1 MMNEILDARWSESV
15 RRLALGIEPRDP
27 MLDERIGRPVQV
39 AIDGV
44 PEPLPA
50 RLRDPGAS
58 PWEVPD
64 VLAKLD
70 RRNTGRF
77 VILYRDGV
85 TDPVSLRF
93 RDPTERFVPRRLRIR
108 LPDPASLG
116 RVIRPSL
123 FPGAAYDVPTGAM
136 GLRGRIL
143 RDGAPLRWARAEAR
157 RLEDDVRVGVAFGD
171 HAGEF
176 LLLLDPTA
184 STGAEL
190 VLPIR
195 LRVTVF
201 GPDPAPDPAAPG
213 ALDDPLWD
221 LPVEEVVNAAAGDAV
236 LAGDTLPTGYVSRPG
251 SVREVE
257 FGLSGLV
264 REEFTFS

>member
-1 MMNEILDARWSESV
+1 MNEILDALWSESV

-27 MLDERIGRPVQV
+27 LLDGRIGHRIQV

-44 PEPLPA
+44 PDPLPA
-50 RLRDPGAS
+50 RLRDPDAS

-64 VLAKLD
+64 VLETLD
-70 RRNTGRF
+70 RRNTGRY
-77 VILYRDGV
+77 VVLYREGV
-85 TDPVSLRF
+85 ADPLALRL
-93 RDPTERFVPRRLRIR
+93 RDPTERYVPRRLRIR
-108 LPDPASLG
+108 LPTPASLG

-123 FPGAAYDVPTGAM
+123 LPGAAYDVPTGAM

-143 RDGAPLRWARAEAR
+143 RGGAPMRWARAEAR
-157 RLEDDVRVGVAFGD
+157 RIEDDVRVGIAFGD

-176 LLLLDPTA
+176 LLLLDPAA

-201 GPDPAPDPAAPG
+201 GPDTAPDPTAVAG
-213 ALDDPLWD
+213 SAVDPLWD
-221 LPVEEVVNAAAGDAV
+221 LPVEEVVNAPAGDAV
-236 LAGDTLPTGYVSRPG
+236 LAGEELPAGYVSRPG
-251 SVREVE
+251 SIREVE
-257 FGLSGLV
+257 FGLTGLV

>member
-1 MMNEILDARWSESV
+1 MNEFLDARWSESV
-15 RRLALGIEPRDP
+15 RRLALGIEPQDP
-27 MLDERIGRPVQV
+27 LLGGRIGRPIGV

-44 PEPLPA
+44 AEPVPA
-50 RLRDPGAS
+50 RLRDPDAS

-64 VLAKLD
+64 VLETLE
-70 RRNTGRF
+70 RRNTGRH

-85 TDPVSLRF
+85 ADPVSLRF
-93 RDPTERFVPRRLRIR
+93 RDPTERFVPRRLRVR
-108 LPDPASLG
+108 LPTPASLG
-116 RVIRPSL
+116 RVIRPAL
-123 FPGAAYDVPTGAM
+123 YPGAAYDVPTGAV

-157 RLEDDVRVGVAFGD
+157 RIEDDVRVGIAFGD

-176 LLLLDPTA
+176 LLLLDSSA

-190 VLPIR
+190 TLPIR

-201 GPDPAPDPAAPG
+201 GPDTAPDPATLPG
-213 ALDDPLWD
+213 SAVDPLWD
-221 LPVEEVVNAAAGDAV
+221 LPVEEVVDAPAGDAV
-236 LAGDTLPTGYVSRPG
+236 LAGVEVPAGYVSRPG
-251 SVREVE
+251 SIREVE
-257 FGLSGLV
+257 FGLTGLG